1 MVPANF
7 MSVYVAENALGCE
20 TVYGTAS
27 ALGQIA
33 SFVAAMCFG
42 AIYNNL
48 KRFTDIIIILPIIA
62 AVVLVLDIIYMF
74 WLYVLAQKATAV
86 DSAWLSPSE
95 ANQKS
100 AMRSAKTGCMAH
112 IYDCCSPDMTR

>member
-48 KRFTDIIIILPIIA
+48 KRFTYIIIILPIIA

-74 WLYVLAQKATAV
+74 WHRKQPLWILPGFLHLKQTKKAPCSRQKPAAWRIFMIAV
-86 DSAWLSPSE
+86 P
-95 ANQKS
+95 
-100 AMRSAKTGCMAH
+100 RT
-112 IYDCCSPDMTR
+112 